1 MTETVNIHE
10 AKTHF
15 SRLLEKVSR
24 GEPVVI
30 ARAGKP
36 IARMSRIEAS
46 SESAADRVGF
56 LKGQLEIPDDL
67 DRMGEAEIAALFQG
81 DKSNAPAS

>member
-36 IARMSRIEAS
+36 IARLSRIEAS
-46 SESAADRVGF
+46 AEGASDRIGF

-67 DRMGEAEIAALFQG
+67 DRMGEEAIAALFQG
-81 DKSNAPAS
+81 GEPDASPS